1 MTHPT
6 HKLMQRVPTDEMI
19 QACIDAEFIIDAKHL
34 SYREIYQAMYDAA
47 PEPIE
52 ESWGDVT
59 DEFTEAINAAHPC
72 ETENYEDYAK
82 AHSMVSNRHSKSA
95 LVDLVNWLL
104 VRENLSNNPENL
116 YTSGECVKK
125 VCIYNNP
132 DCPICPSPEP
142 TKETAECGSKCQ
154 LDCENYVAAMYEI
167 KEIVR
172 VAKTNAQGLS
182 LFLQQNFP
190 KEWKDAPEPVCTP
203 SCGNVFLDL
212 GFPPDEARDLTIK
225 AQEKHVVRLT
235 TERDALKA
243 ELKEAVEALKEI
255 SLGSLVQREVD
266 IVRAVLS
273 KHPDGQ
279 GEW

>member
-1 MTHPT
+1 MDVMTQPT
-6 HKLMQRVPTDEMI
+6 HKLMQRYVAEEMKAAARKC
-19 QACIDAEFIIDAKHL
+19 QRLGDAHIVEL
-34 SYREIYQAMYDAA
+34 WEAMYDAA
-47 PEPIE
+47 PEPKGYYCAKHQGASGVE
-52 ESWGDVT
+52 GAE
-59 DEFTEAINAAHPC
+59 C
-72 ETENYEDYAK
+72 YECY
-82 AHSMVSNRHSKSA
+82 
-95 LVDLVNWLL
+95 
-104 VRENLSNNPENL
+104 RENLSKNPENL
-116 YTSGECVKK
+116 YTSGECVKEFYMNQATDNGGQCSLCAAGLANGRSNHD
-125 VCIYNNP
+125 CI
-132 DCPICPSPEP
+132 CQSPQP

-167 KEIVR
+167 KEVVR

-190 KEWKDAPEPVCTP
+190 KEWKEAPEPVCTP

-212 GFPPDEARDLTIK
+212 GFPVDEARDLTIK